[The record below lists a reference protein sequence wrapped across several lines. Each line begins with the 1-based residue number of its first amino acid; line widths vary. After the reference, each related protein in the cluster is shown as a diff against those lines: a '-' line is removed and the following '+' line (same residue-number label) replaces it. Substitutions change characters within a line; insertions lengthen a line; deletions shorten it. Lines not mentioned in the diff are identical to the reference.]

1 MNNKRRIKK
10 QFLYTLLTSLM
21 FWSYSPSLSAQSH
34 KVAFSINGGIV
45 QNGFGGMITGDYKVN
60 DFDYLQFNLQG
71 SFATLEQNNIDIPVN
86 TYSFNTGFF
95 FDILR
100 NNSRTFALSLGAGG
114 TVGYEIIN
122 EDDSS
127 IENNQILTIE
137 TKNIVY
143 GAYAGIDADIF
154 LSPVITLNI
163 KLNEIY
169 HINSEIGEF
178 TPYAGLG
185 VKLILK

>member
-1 MNNKRRIKK
+1 MNNQRKIKK
-10 QFLYTLLTSLM
+10 QFLYTLLLPLVL
-21 FWSYSPSLSAQSH
+21 WSYSSSLSAQSH

-45 QNGFGGMITGDYKVN
+45 QDGFSGMISGDYKVN
-60 DFDYLQFNLQG
+60 EFDYIQFNLQG
-71 SFATLEQNNIDIPVN
+71 SFTTLEQNNIDIPVN
-86 TYSFNTGFF
+86 TYSFNAGFF

-100 NNSRTFALSLGAGG
+100 NNSRTFAFSLGAGG

-122 EDDSS
+122 DGDSS

-137 TKNIVY
+137 TKNIIY

-154 LSPVITLNI
+154 LSPVITLNV

-169 HINSEIGEF
+169 HINSEIGEL